1 MTRFTDMPEAQPL
14 IPVLE
19 KMGKLIQE
27 KFHTTVN
34 EYFNE
39 NLKNDDLQIDF
50 SFMPFAPLCE
60 LITKNIITMSVQA
73 YIDTSKEPDYR
84 KIAKALTVFV
94 GMSLRDKEI
103 GALVAEAMKLTKK

>member
-1 MTRFTDMPEAQPL
+1 MTTFKDMPEAQPL
-14 IPVLE
+14 IPVLD

-27 KFHTTVN
+27 KFYLTVN
-34 EYFNE
+34 DYFDK

-60 LITKNIITMSVQA
+60 LITKNIITMSVKA
-73 YIDTSKEPDYR
+73 YIDTGKEPDYR
-84 KIAKALTVFV
+84 KIAKVLTVFV